1 MRFWNLESGEQIT
14 AKMIDNST
22 DSTKVEEQKVFIS
35 LYMSTV
41 CCNFIL

>member
-22 DSTKVEEQKVFIS
+22 DSTKVEEQKVFI
-35 LYMSTV
+35 
-41 CCNFIL
+41 